1 MKSLMTGHLRGV
13 GNEGDQMEEAVPNA
27 AMRQI
32 SKYDRRLEDVDDVQP
47 STSQACA
54 APAPDR

>member
-1 MKSLMTGHLRGV
+1 MTGHLRGA

-27 AMRQI
+27 AMREI

-54 APAPDR
+54 VPAPDR